1 MEKLSEN
8 PIREFIEKC
17 VKDLIPV
24 IVQEGSETLVDIKQD
39 AKEAWS
45 DFLRKVKEKKYP
57 DYIVAEEVELLNSR
71 ALLEIAKKYIVKD
84 SNEVYALKKQD
95 KNSIIVY
102 LAYGKDKTPLE
113 KEHNKYVIIKAEG
126 LSADVLGMFDK
137 SELVILK

>member
-113 KEHNKYVIIKAEG
+113 KEHNK
-126 LSADVLGMFDK
+126 SF
-137 SELVILK
+137 